1 VFSICFL
8 GKLGERTMNLFKFTQ
23 LDPAIMHELVGC
35 AEHVERAHQYQ
46 VSMVSDAL
54 SSPVHSAS

>member
-1 VFSICFL
+1 
-8 GKLGERTMNLFKFTQ
+8 MNLFKFTQ